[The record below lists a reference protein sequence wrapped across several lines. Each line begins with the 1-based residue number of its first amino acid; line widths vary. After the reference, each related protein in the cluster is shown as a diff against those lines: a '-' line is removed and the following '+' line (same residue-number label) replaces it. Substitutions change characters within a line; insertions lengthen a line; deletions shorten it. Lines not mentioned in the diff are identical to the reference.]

1 MTYDEKSDLEF
12 PGGSGVKDVD
22 VVTAVAWL
30 PSLCPEPP
38 HVTSVAKKKKKS
50 LTLTAPLRIYYRQQR

>member
-1 MTYDEKSDLEF
+1 MGTEVTYDEKSDLEF

-38 HVTSVAKKKKKS
+38 HVTSVAKKKKKKV
-50 LTLTAPLRIYYRQQR
+50 